1 ARMGRSQLG
10 MILAHL
16 GIAVS
21 VIGATMVSNYSV
33 EKSVRMGPGI
43 SQELAGYTFKYLE
56 TKNVV
61 GPNYTAQQGQIEVY
75 KGDTLITLLK
85 PDRRQYNVRT
95 MDMTEAGI
103 DWGLFRDLYVT
114 MGDPISRT
122 EFAVRLNY
130 KPFVRWLWFGSIF
143 MMIGGFFA
151 ASDKRYR
158 AKATVAAEPQTEK
171 AKLATAQ

>member
-1 ARMGRSQLG
+1 
-10 MILAHL
+10 
-16 GIAVS
+16 
-21 VIGATMVSNYSV
+21 
-33 EKSVRMGPGI
+33 MGPGI
-43 SQELAGYTFKYLE
+43 QQELAGYTFNYIE

-61 GPNYTAQQGQIEVY
+61 GPNYTAQQGQIEVS
-75 KGDTLITLLK
+75 KEGELITLLR

-143 MMIGGFFA
+143 MMVGGFFA

-158 AKATVAAEPQTEK
+158 TKKVTEASKSDAEK
-171 AKLATAQ
+171 VKLATA

>member
-1 ARMGRSQLG
+1 M
-10 MILAHL
+10 
-16 GIAVS
+16 
-21 VIGATMVSNYSV
+21 
-33 EKSVRMGPGI
+33 
-43 SQELAGYTFKYLE
+43 
-56 TKNVV
+56 TKD
-61 GPNYTAQQGQIEVY
+61 GEF
-75 KGDTLITLLK
+75 ITLLK

-103 DWGLFRDLYVT
+103 DWGLFRDLYIT

-143 MMIGGFFA
+143 MMVGGLFA

-158 AKATVAAEPQTEK
+158 RAKATETAGEK
-171 AKLATAQ
+171 AKQAKLATA